1 MASVTLNGVTYTD
14 DANAVTGLANGG
26 HRVRF
31 VPCLSNFL
39 IEAGIQIALA
49 TAQATNAANSAT
61 AAGSSATAAADS
73 AASALNA
80 PGTSATSV
88 TSLTIGLGNQALT
101 IQTGKAWA
109 VGQPVMIAYTTDPTQ
124 WMHGVI
130 AAYNS
135 VTGALTVNCAIKAG
149 AGTYASWS
157 VALAGP
163 YGAQITDL
171 GVGTLAAGQRL
182 RRVGTAL
189 VGAVPEIYINATVK
203 TANYA
208 AVAGDNYP
216 QNTSGGVFTVTL
228 PATPA
233 VGDDPILIKDLAG
246 TFATNTLGLDPG
258 DNKVHGSTGIFYVDI
273 NNFGDWII
281 WSGATYGWVFI

>member
-31 VPCLSNFL
+31 VPCLSDFL

-49 TAQATNAANSAT
+49 TKQATNAANSAT

-130 AAYNS
+130 TAYNS
-135 VTGALTVNCAIKAG
+135 ANGALTVSVDIVNG
-149 AGTYASWS
+149 GGTYAAWTVGLS
-157 VALAGP
+157 GP
-163 YGAQITDL
+163 LDTRIPYLKFDIERAI
-171 GVGTLAAGQRL
+171 
-182 RRVGTAL
+182 RRARQ
-189 VGAVPEIYINATVK
+189 AT
-203 TANYA
+203 
-208 AVAGDNYP
+208 
-216 QNTSGGVFTVTL
+216 
-228 PATPA
+228 
-233 VGDDPILIKDLAG
+233 
-246 TFATNTLGLDPG
+246 
-258 DNKVHGSTGIFYVDI
+258 FY
-273 NNFGDWII
+273 
-281 WSGATYGWVFI
+281 